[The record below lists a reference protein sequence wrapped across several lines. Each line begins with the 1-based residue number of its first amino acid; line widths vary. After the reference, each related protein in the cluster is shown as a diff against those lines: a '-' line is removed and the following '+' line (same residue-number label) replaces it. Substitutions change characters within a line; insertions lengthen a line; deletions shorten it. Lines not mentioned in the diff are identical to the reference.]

1 MKENITLYVM
11 KDNTIN
17 ELKLISF
24 LKQIDNIFP
33 VSLSQKVNIEDYAKK
48 QLTHGVVICADI
60 SGKIVGILLGY
71 ANDTLN
77 KRAYI
82 GTIGIVTECQSK
94 GIGKKLIDEM
104 KQYSKKMGMDKI
116 GLHTHK
122 TNSGAIRF
130 YTREGFR
137 QISELNSER
146 KDDVYLEF
154 GLL

>member
-1 MKENITLYVM
+1 MEYNITLRIM
-11 KDNTIN
+11 ENNKDDESDVID
-17 ELKLISF
+17 F
-24 LKQIDNIFP
+24 LKKIDEIFP
-33 VSLSQKVNIEDYAKK
+33 IPLSERINIEEYAKK
-48 QLTHGVVICADI
+48 QLTHGIVICADI

-71 ANDTLN
+71 ANDTQN

-82 GTIGIVTECQSK
+82 GTIGISAECQSK

-104 KQYSKKMGMDKI
+104 KQYSKTMGMNKI

-130 YTREGFR
+130 YTREGF
-137 QISELNSER
+137 QKISELNSER